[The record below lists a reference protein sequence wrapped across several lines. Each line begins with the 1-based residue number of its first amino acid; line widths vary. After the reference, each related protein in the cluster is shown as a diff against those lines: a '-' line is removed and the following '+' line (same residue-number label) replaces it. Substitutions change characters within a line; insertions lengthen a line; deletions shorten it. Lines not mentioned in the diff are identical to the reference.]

1 MQLCFATNNANKLK
15 EISAMLGADFKLIS
29 LQDINVTEDI
39 PETSDTIEANAR
51 QKALY
56 VFEHY
61 AVPCFADDTGLEV
74 KALHGAPG
82 VYSARY
88 AGEQKDPEA
97 NIRLLLKNLESK
109 SDRSARFKSVI
120 CLADES
126 GTYLF
131 EGIIKGK
138 IITEKRGA
146 GGFGYDPVFVP
157 DGYDQTFAEM
167 SAELKNQISHRAI
180 AFQKLISFLRQLKK

>member
-29 LQDINVTEDI
+29 LQDIDVTEDI

-51 QKALY
+51 QKAMY

-74 KALHGAPG
+74 KALGGAPG

-97 NIRLLLKNLESK
+97 NTRLLLKNLENK

-131 EGIIKGK
+131 EGIINGK
-138 IITEKRGA
+138 IINEKRGA

-157 DGYDQTFAEM
+157 DGYEQTFAEM